1 VPYHPDPNIAEA
13 IRWMVEDVAKRAGSR
28 AYTASWE
35 VVDEDGDRRLVDRDL
50 HGQVHVDGVQVYPP
64 SERCGPPGP
73 SPSSE
78 FIRSFESTSETIV
91 GAMDEAVDLPDAR
104 TGGGEVAETFCLLRS
119 DQATYDAWRDILGIA
134 HLETAAPTLRL
145 NEDGAFLDVSIFLSR
160 DQLVAIASLAAPVYG
175 GTDG

>member
-50 HGQVHVDGVQVYPP
+50 HGQVHVDGVQVYPR
-64 SERCGPPGP
+64 SEH
-73 SPSSE
+73 SPTE
-78 FIRSFESTSETIV
+78 PR
-91 GAMDEAVDLPDAR
+91 R
-104 TGGGEVAETFCLLRS
+104 AETCRLIS
-119 DQATYDAWRDILGIA
+119 NPATYDAWRDILGIA